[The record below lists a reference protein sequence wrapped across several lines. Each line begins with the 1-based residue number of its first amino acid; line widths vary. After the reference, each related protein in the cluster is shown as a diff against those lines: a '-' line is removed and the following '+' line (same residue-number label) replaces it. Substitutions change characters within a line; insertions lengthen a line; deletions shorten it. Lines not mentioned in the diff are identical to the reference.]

1 VIEPLFQAKINCVC
15 CEHDFQSSRVRPS
28 FKKAIRTDSDF
39 CLYYKDEVNPD
50 FYVVRIC
57 PLCGFAST
65 ENALQKLTPRQKEQ
79 YMNKLGKNWVH
90 RDYGGERTWEDALT
104 SYKLALVCAQAV
116 GEKDRVIA
124 GLLHH
129 IAWLYRM
136 RENQEQ
142 ELRFLRFA
150 LEAYIKVYE
159 TEGVQLNNARLMFL
173 IGELHRRL
181 DEPYDAVKWFA
192 RVVNDKRIVDA
203 GMIRASREMWQNL
216 REDMRAKQLELPEE
230 VEGA

>member
-1 VIEPLFQAKINCVC
+1 MIEPLFQAKITCVC
-15 CEHDFQSSRVRPS
+15 CENDFQSSRVRPS

-79 YMNKLGKNWVH
+79 YMNKLGKSWVH
-90 RDYGGERTWEDALT
+90 RDYGGERSWEDALT
-104 SYKLALVCAQAV
+104 SYKLALVCAQSV

-136 RENQEQ
+136 RDNQEQ

-181 DEPYDAVKWFA
+181 GEPYDAVKWFA

-216 REDMRAKQLELPEE
+216 REDMRAKQMEMPEE
-230 VEGA
+230 VEEA

>member
-1 VIEPLFQAKINCVC
+1 MIEPLFQAKVTCVC

-79 YMNKLGKNWVH
+79 YMNKLGKSWVH
-90 RDYGGERTWEDALT
+90 RDYGGERSWEDAMT

-136 RENQEQ
+136 RENKEQ

-159 TEGVQLNNARLMFL
+159 TEGVKLNNARLMFL

-192 RVVNDKRIVDA
+192 RVVNDKRIEDA

-216 REDMRAKQLELPEE
+216 REDMRVKQMEMPEE
-230 VEGA
+230 VEEA